1 MVETRTAR
9 AGGGG
14 ALAGSAALVGS
25 AAVIGSLFDRV
36 VAQLGD
42 WRTGI
47 LSDGTAETTAARLDE
62 RVRALVVPALAADD
76 PLLIGAGFIAS
87 PELVRGRDVHF
98 AWWLGPLEANP
109 VFGATTE
116 PAKLDLATRNH
127 ADYLRDFRSLEWYR
141 IPESTHQTHI
151 TGPYVDHLCACD
163 YIITITAPVEVEGGM
178 IGVVGADILVKRLE
192 RELLPALL
200 AIERPVSLVNEVGR
214 VMVSTDPAL
223 GAGSILPPDV
233 IESVSCPGTPFS
245 LALTSHSR

>member
-1 MVETRTAR
+1 MTAT
-9 AGGGG
+9 GSTT
-14 ALAGSAALVGS
+14 LAAS
-25 AAVIGSLFDRV
+25 AAVIGSLFERV

-47 LSDGTAETTAARLDE
+47 LSEGTAETSPARLDE
-62 RVRALVVPALAADD
+62 RVRALVVPALAVDE

-98 AWWLGPLEANP
+98 SWWLGPLEANP

-116 PAKLDLATRNH
+116 PAKLDLATRYYT
-127 ADYLRDFRSLEWYR
+127 DYLRDFRSLEWYS

-163 YIITITAPVEVEGGM
+163 YIITITAPVEVDGAM
-178 IGVVGADILVKRLE
+178 IGVVGADLLVKRLE

-200 AIERPVSLVNEVGR
+200 AIDRPVSLVNEAGR

-223 GAGSILPPDV
+223 AAGSVLPPDV
-233 IESVSCPGTPFS
+233 IESALCPGTPFS